1 MRIVRDVGQGDP
13 GAGRGADPTH
23 VGEGGGRGLPTDCAG
38 VQVQVIHLDEV
49 KTCHLGSWLRS
60 KLQYT

>member
-13 GAGRGADPTH
+13 CAGRGADPPH

-38 VQVQVIHLDEV
+38 
-49 KTCHLGSWLRS
+49 GSCSDVDLNDFAVFLTFMNLS
-60 KLQYT
+60 ELIVP